1 VGHSHFFPFHSI
13 FAYSSLMGGERA
25 STARMRLDG
34 RICCVC
40 KSPLRPPQPGT
51 RPGERYC
58 NRCEQQRKGRRVY
71 VSFMLYAELW
81 NCQFLE
87 EDLKTSLPRKL
98 NLSTSDKVIE
108 LIRRGGGIK
117 DLADRQA
124 VERAIGIGRGG
135 AYLMLTGEQYQ
146 TLKQAKVNRL

>member
-1 VGHSHFFPFHSI
+1 
-13 FAYSSLMGGERA
+13 
-25 STARMRLDG
+25 
-34 RICCVC
+34 
-40 KSPLRPPQPGT
+40 
-51 RPGERYC
+51 
-58 NRCEQQRKGRRVY
+58 VY